1 MEHDPELE
9 GIQVS
14 RAVTVT
20 RHVLVVSTS
29 SRLGLRVRR
38 VGMEGPQSEGPD
50 PAGRGHGSLRVSLTR
65 RPLRLTRTR
74 RVTVGLRVG
83 GSKLQALASSIHPL
97 VPERNYQCK

>member
-1 MEHDPELE
+1 MEHDSELE

-29 SRLGLRVRR
+29 SRLGLGLR

>member
-1 MEHDPELE
+1 MEHDSELE

-29 SRLGLRVRR
+29 SRLGLR

-74 RVTVGLRVG
+74 RVGLG
-83 GSKLQALASSIHPL
+83 LAAGL
-97 VPERNYQCK
+97 

>member
-1 MEHDPELE
+1 MEHDSELE

-29 SRLGLRVRR
+29 SRLGLR

-74 RVTVGLRVG
+74 RVGLG
-83 GSKLQALASSIHPL
+83 LAGL
-97 VPERNYQCK
+97 

>member
-1 MEHDPELE
+1 MEHDSELE

-29 SRLGLRVRR
+29 SRLGLGLR

-74 RVTVGLRVG
+74 RVGLG
-83 GSKLQALASSIHPL
+83 LAAGL
-97 VPERNYQCK
+97 